1 MDVPECT
8 SLFAYSNHDH
18 RFELTFIDWFRF
30 SAPLLLHISEINRR
44 ILFLGY
50 GNITPRTALGKSITI
65 LYAIIGMPLFLLYL
79 SNIGD
84 ILAKSFKWIYAKVC
98 LCRICPGVAKRRE
111 ARNRRKMRA
120 LQRQLNEEYSDDV
133 RN

>member
-1 MDVPECT
+1 
-8 SLFAYSNHDH
+8 
-18 RFELTFIDWFRF
+18 
-30 SAPLLLHISEINRR
+30 
-44 ILFLGY
+44 
-50 GNITPRTALGKSITI
+50 
-65 LYAIIGMPLFLLYL
+65 MPLFLLYL

-120 LQRQLNEEYSDDV
+120 LQRQLNEEYGDDV
-133 RN
+133 RNEYINVILFVENKHKTMCFAHFNGECK